1 MKILQIFWGE
11 NIWAHI
17 MLLVLIGTAV
27 FTSVKCI
34 RILRRAFRNKRI
46 SAKAVF
52 SALFLFSFAAGLLAL
67 ALHDIPAQ
75 QRADAAQKAEMEKH
89 QKERQQKEDEI
100 RRRAYRDAIA
110 EARQRLEQKIA
121 VDPSSANNEYLL
133 QRFVSDTPSD
143 WIVVESGYP
152 LYCLIGNKQKTIALS
167 LAFTEQQTSDA
178 ATVARKY
185 AAGIEAANKDFRIL
199 KKQTVTFNNRA
210 WETFSASFTHD
221 GEQGETLVYIYSGP
235 EGIVQMAANAP
246 APALTENM
254 VEVTALMQTFNF
266 REIPAKSTAK

>member
-1 MKILQIFWGE
+1 
-11 NIWAHI
+11 

-89 QKERQQKEDEI
+89 RKERQQKEDEI
-100 RRRAYRDAIA
+100 RQRAYREAKA
-110 EARQRLEQKIA
+110 EMHRFLEQKIA
-121 VDPSSANNEYLL
+121 ADPSSANNEYLL
-133 QRFVSDTPSD
+133 QRFVLDTPSD
-143 WIVVESGYP
+143 WIVVERNFP
-152 LYCLIGNKQKTIALS
+152 LYCLIGNARKKVVID
-167 LAFTEQQTSDA
+167 LAFTEQQIADA
-178 ATVARKY
+178 ATLAQKY
-185 AAGIEAANKDFRIL
+185 AAGLQAANKDFQIL
-199 KKQTVTFNNRA
+199 KKQTATFNNRA

-221 GEQGETLVYIYSGP
+221 GEKRETLVYIYSGP
-235 EGIVQMAANAP
+235 EGVVQMAANAP

-254 VEVTALMQTFNF
+254 AEVTALMQTFNF
-266 REIPAKSTAK
+266 REIPAKSPSK